1 MTTQSLERVYRI
13 TADATQAINQLD
25 RIAKSTGNIDA
36 KMSNLGN
43 SIQSAFGRLAAVAG
57 VATFGKS
64 VLTASENVANLQG
77 SFKALLGD
85 GDRAADMLER
95 VYATVANTGADITTV
110 SQAVQRLAIGLKE
123 VGATNAQIQ
132 TIAENFIKLGR
143 IGGSSIQDINGAL
156 LQFNQGLAS
165 GRLQGDELRSI
176 MERVPGI
183 IQLIAKEMGVSA
195 GEVKK
200 LGSEGKITADI
211 MSNALLKATTQIN
224 KDFSELPVTF
234 EQSMNILKA
243 TWGKFLVEVGKTS
256 GIMDQVGLSVKYID
270 NGLKNVN
277 SSMSTISLV
286 GQSLKVVFQTVAIVA
301 SDLAFIVTG
310 ITSDI
315 SRLVSVIRL
324 ALSGDLKAIPELWSN
339 VSQEQAKA
347 RQELDLYQGQILGT
361 IEPVKKLGAE
371 LEGAAGSIGLIT
383 SKIKG
388 ELNPALKELQD
399 LGQKRFLAIEGIALL
414 EKLSPEAISRLG
426 VTVKDVA
433 DAIKKLQEVVDPSD
447 AALRK
452 FATSVQDAV
461 NPANE
466 LVVYLAQLEMALAK
480 GYISWNT
487 YADATLKAMEKME
500 PEKLQETKDALDEI
514 GVAIGNS
521 IAQGVNGLVDA
532 FFEADKSFQQFA
544 SNFLTQI
551 GKMIIQMLIL
561 AQIKKSLAGTG
572 VGAALGIFANGGSF
586 PGSTTLPK
594 NSVLTEPTFFKFAN
608 GGTFG
613 GGGSRMGVAGEAGPE
628 AVIPLKRNNA
638 GKLGVGASPVNV
650 TINNNMSETAN
661 VQIQET
667 NKADGTRE
675 ISVLIEKRVKEL
687 FANGAM
693 DKQMRGAYGLSR
705 TPA

>member
-25 RIAKSTGNIDA
+25 RIAKSTGNIDS

-64 VLTASENVANLQG
+64 VLTASENVENLQG

-85 GDRAADMLER
+85 GERAADMLER
-95 VYATVANTGADITTV
+95 VYKIVENTGADIGTV
-110 SQAVQRLAIGLKE
+110 SQSVQRLAIGLKE
-123 VGATNAQIQ
+123 VGATNSQIQ

-143 IGGSSIQDINGAL
+143 VGGSSIQDISGAL

-183 IQLIAKEMGVSA
+183 IQLIAKEMGVST

-211 MSNALLKATTQIN
+211 MSNALLKATKEIN
-224 KDFSELPVTF
+224 DEFAELPVTF
-234 EQSMNILKA
+234 EQSMNKLGV
-243 TWGKFLVEVGKTS
+243 TWNKFLVEVGKVS
-256 GIMDQVGLSVKYID
+256 KIMELVSVSID
-270 NGLKNVN
+270 YVDDGLKNVN
-277 SSMSTISLV
+277 SSMSAIGLIGET
-286 GQSLKVVFQTVAIVA
+286 LKVVFQTVAVLA
-301 SDLAFIVTG
+301 SDIGFVITGLASDVARLVAVTG
-310 ITSDI
+310 A
-315 SRLVSVIRL
+315 
-324 ALSGDLKAIPELWSN
+324 ALNGDFKKIPEIWAKTSEE
-339 VSQEQAKA
+339 QEKSREELEKFQA
-347 RQELDLYQGQILGT
+347 QILGT
-361 IEPVKKLGAE
+361 APIVKKLGDE
-371 LEGAAGSIGLIT
+371 LGDAGGNIDLIS
-383 SKIKG
+383 SKLKG
-388 ELNPALKELQD
+388 ELNPALKELQE
-399 LGQKRFLAIEGIALL
+399 LGQKRLLAIESIALL
-414 EKLSPEAISRLG
+414 EKLSPEAISRLAISA
-426 VTVKDVA
+426 KDVA
-433 DAIKKLQEVVDPSD
+433 NAIEKLQAVADPAD

-452 FATSVQDAV
+452 FAISAQNAV
-461 NPANE
+461 NPFNE
-466 LVVYLAQLEMALAK
+466 LATYLDQLNQALEK
-480 GYISWNT
+480 GYISWDT
-487 YADATLKAMEKME
+487 YAEATLKAMDKME
-500 PEKLQETKDALDEI
+500 PEKLKETKEALDEI

-521 IAQGVNGLVDA
+521 IASGVDQLVDS
-532 FFEADKSFQQFA
+532 FFEADKSFKQFA

-561 AQIKKSLAGTG
+561 AQIKRSLGGTS
-572 VGAALGIFANGGSF
+572 IGSF
-586 PGSTTLPK
+586 FGFAKGGEFNGSTTLPK
-594 NSVLTEPTFFKFAN
+594 NTILTEPTFFKFAN

-613 GGGSRMGVAGEAGPE
+613 TKLGVAGEAGPE
-628 AVIPLKRNNA
+628 AVMPLKRDSS
-638 GKLGVGASPVNV
+638 GKLGVSGAPVNV
-650 TINNNMSETAN
+650 TINNNMSESAN

-687 FANGAM
+687 FANGSM